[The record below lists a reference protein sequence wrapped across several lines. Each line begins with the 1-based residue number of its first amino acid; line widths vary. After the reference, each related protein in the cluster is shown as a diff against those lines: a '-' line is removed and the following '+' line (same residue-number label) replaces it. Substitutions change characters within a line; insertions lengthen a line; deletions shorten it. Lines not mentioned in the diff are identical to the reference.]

1 MTETSDETTTLNSGR
16 DLRHFKS
23 NQEPSPV
30 SGHGQL
36 APPPALNGGLDA
48 RALVAADAVG
58 LFLAFAV
65 AQITVGRNDGGQLNI
80 MQESILVAATLP
92 GWLFVAQLYGLYS
105 RDRRRCDHSTWDE
118 LVPIFHLTTIGT
130 WLLVLLFW
138 STGSANPDFAKI
150 AIFWLAATLLVPGAR
165 SAVRVVL
172 PRIRQTRQNV
182 VIVGAGEAGQ
192 IVAMKVLAHD
202 EYGLR
207 LVCFVDADPM
217 RLAPEL
223 VDVPVISTLAAFWEL
238 TRRMHVDRVIL
249 SYSRQ
254 RDEDQLDLV
263 HSLRTRGI
271 HVDIVPRM
279 FELLGEQ
286 AELHNVEAF
295 RLLGLPPISSP
306 SQSSAKRV
314 FDVVISSLLLLL
326 LSPAFVVAALLVKL
340 DSKGPTLFRS
350 ERIGADGQRFTMMK
364 FRTMRD
370 RAEQELDTLFEDT
383 QACAEFQRAHKL
395 HNDPRVTRTGS
406 WLRRTS
412 LDELP
417 QLFDVLRG
425 RLSLVGPRPITVAEY
440 ENFGSG
446 QDGNGSWT
454 DVSGYWDIPGLQPGL
469 TGLWQVNGRSA
480 IAYAERVRL
489 DKIYVSNWSFWLDL
503 LILAKTF
510 RTIVTGAGAT

>member
-1 MTETSDETTTLNSGR
+1 MRPFDLGRTRSDL
-16 DLRHFKS
+16 
-23 NQEPSPV
+23 
-30 SGHGQL
+30 
-36 APPPALNGGLDA
+36 PPD
-48 RALVAADAVG
+48 
-58 LFLAFAV
+58 
-65 AQITVGRNDGGQLNI
+65 
-80 MQESILVAATLP
+80 
-92 GWLFVAQLYGLYS
+92 
-105 RDRRRCDHSTWDE
+105 DH
-118 LVPIFHLTTIGT
+118 GT

-138 STGSANPDFAKI
+138 STGSANHDFAKI
-150 AIFWLAATLLVPGAR
+150 AIFWLGATLLVPGAR

-207 LVCFVDADPM
+207 LVCFVDADPR

-223 VDVPVISTLAAFWEL
+223 VDVPVISTIDAFWDL

-254 RDEDQLDLV
+254 HDEDQLDLV
-263 HSLRTRGI
+263 HSLRTKGI

-286 AELHNVEAF
+286 AELHNVEAL
-295 RLLGLPPISSP
+295 RLLGLPPISP
-306 SQSSAKRV
+306 PNQSRAKRV
-314 FDVVISSLLLLL
+314 FDVAVSSLLLLL
-326 LSPAFVVAALLVKL
+326 LSPALVVAALLVKL
-340 DSKGPTLFRS
+340 DSKGPALFRS

-364 FRTMRD
+364 LRTMRD
-370 RAEQELDTLFEDT
+370 RAEDELDALLEDI
-383 QACAEFQRAHKL
+383 QACAEFERTHKL

-417 QLFDVLRG
+417 QLLDVLRG

-440 ENFGSG
+440 EHFVSA
-446 QDGNGSWT
+446 QDGDGSWT
-454 DVSGYWDIPGLQPGL
+454 GVSGYWDIPGLRPGL
-469 TGLWQVNGRSA
+469 TGLWQINGRSA

-489 DKIYVSNWSFWLDL
+489 DKIYHAHWSFNRDL
-503 LILAKTF
+503 LILVKTIRALF
-510 RTIVTGAGAT
+510 VGNGAG